1 MHRAHLE
8 FPKLTRVDIEKLDK
22 YVNARKF
29 ARQKEKAVVREW
41 RKEKLDLKQKTIG
54 LIEQQVE
61 DTS

>member
-1 MHRAHLE
+1 M
-8 FPKLTRVDIEKLDK
+8 DIEKLDK

-29 ARQKEKAVVREW
+29 ARSKEKAVVREW